1 MTSQHPYLT
10 ASIGTSLLRLATPN
24 ITAMS
29 FMLIAAVIEAWFV
42 SHIGTVALAGLA
54 LAFPMFMLM
63 IMLSAGA
70 FGGAITGSIAQ
81 RLGANNRNEAEAL
94 ALNGLVLSLVLST
107 VSTGVFLG
115 AGPLIYSFLGG
126 RGAVLEQTLA
136 YSDSLFWGCTSIWI
150 ANTLAGITRA
160 TGNMWTAS
168 INLVTGSFVQVFV
181 SAVLIFGIGPFPE
194 MGISGAAIGV
204 VAGYLF
210 ASLLLIRYLMAHCPE
225 LKLKFTSAKI
235 RLVSILII
243 FKVGILSSLNPVC
256 SVASVIAMT
265 SFMTQFGV
273 ETLAGFGIGA
283 RLEFLMIP
291 MIFGFGTAS
300 TVMIGVNFGAN
311 QIKRAYRIGWTA
323 SLFSALLVGSIGA
336 LFAIF
341 PELWIDLFT
350 NEAGVQ
356 QAATSYLRIV
366 GPFYFLF
373 GLALC
378 LYFASQGAG
387 RVLWPVLGVVFRFII
402 ILCGGLLLIGY
413 NFTEL
418 EHFYYLIVAGFIAQ
432 TITSASSVYFGAWTK
447 GDKARN

>member
-1 MTSQHPYLT
+1 MASQHPYLT
-10 ASIGTSLLRLATPN
+10 ASIGPCLFRLATPN
-24 ITAMS
+24 IFAMS
-29 FMLIAAVIEAWFV
+29 FMLVAAVIEAWFV
-42 SHIGTVALAGLA
+42 SYIGTVALAGLA

-81 RLGANNRNEAEAL
+81 LLGAHNRSEAESL
-94 ALNGLVLSLVLST
+94 ALSGLVLSLILGT
-107 VSTGVFLG
+107 VSTVVFLG
-115 AGPLIYSFLGG
+115 AGQVIYSFLGG
-126 RGAVLEQTLA
+126 RSTVLEQTLA
-136 YSDSLFWGCTSIWI
+136 YSDSLFWGCTSIWL

-168 INLVTGSFVQVFV
+168 KNLVAGSIIQIFV
-181 SAVLIFGIGPFPE
+181 SAIVIFGIGPFPE

-204 VAGYLF
+204 ISGYVFSSVLF
-210 ASLLLIRYLMAHCPE
+210 IRYLLAYCPE
-225 LKLKFTSAKI
+225 LKLEFSRAKI
-235 RLVSILII
+235 KLVSMLII
-243 FKVGILSSLNPVC
+243 FKVGILSSLNPIC

-300 TVMIGVNFGAN
+300 TAMIGVNFGAN
-311 QIKRAYRIGWTA
+311 QIKRAYKIGWTA
-323 SLFSALLVGSIGA
+323 SLFAALLVGSIGA

-341 PELWIDLFT
+341 PDIWIDLFT

-356 QAATSYLRIV
+356 LAATSYLRIV

-387 RVLWPVLGVVFRFII
+387 RVLWPVLGVVFRFVT
-402 ILCGGLLLIGY
+402 ILCGGLLLTGY
-413 NFTEL
+413 NLMMLDYF
-418 EHFYYLIVAGFIAQ
+418 FYLIAAGFILQAL
-432 TITSASSVYFGAWTK
+432 TSASSVYFGAWTK
-447 GDKARN
+447 RQ

>member
-1 MTSQHPYLT
+1 MASQHPYLT
-10 ASIGTSLLRLATPN
+10 ASIGPCLLRLATPN
-24 ITAMS
+24 IFAMS
-29 FMLIAAVIEAWFV
+29 FMLVAAVIEAWFV
-42 SHIGTVALAGLA
+42 SYIGTVALAGLA

-70 FGGAITGSIAQ
+70 FGGVITGSIAQ
-81 RLGANNRNEAEAL
+81 RLGAHNRSEAESL
-94 ALNGLVLSLVLST
+94 ALSGLVLSLILGS

-115 AGPLIYSFLGG
+115 AGQVIYGFLGG
-126 RGAVLEQTLA
+126 RNTVLEQTLA
-136 YSDSLFWGCTSIWI
+136 YSDSLFWGCTSIWL

-168 INLVTGSFVQVFV
+168 KNLVAGSIIQIFV
-181 SAVLIFGIGPFPE
+181 SAILIFGIGPFPE

-204 VAGYLF
+204 ISGYVFSSVLF
-210 ASLLLIRYLMAHCPE
+210 IRYLLAYCPE
-225 LKLKFTSAKI
+225 LKLEFSRAKI
-235 RLVSILII
+235 KLVSMLNI
-243 FKVGILSSLNPVC
+243 FKVGMLSSLNPIC

-300 TVMIGVNFGAN
+300 TAMIGVNFGAN
-311 QIKRAYRIGWTA
+311 QIKRAYKIGWTA
-323 SLFSALLVGSIGA
+323 SLFAALLVGSIGA

-341 PELWIDLFT
+341 PEIWIELFT
-350 NEAGVQ
+350 KEAGVQ
-356 QAATSYLRIV
+356 LAATTYLRIV

-387 RVLWPVLGVVFRFII
+387 RVLWPVFGVVFRFVI
-402 ILCGGLLLIGY
+402 ILCGGLLLVRY
-413 NFTEL
+413 NFMEL
-418 EHFYYLIVAGFIAQ
+418 DYFYYLIAAGFIAQ
-432 TITSASSVYFGAWTK
+432 AITSASSVYFGAWTK
-447 GDKARN
+447 G